1 MPTKQLETKD
11 LVENVIRLRR
21 LEREAAESVRNEIQ
35 SVLSYLEGVAGPT
48 VSRAE
53 AARLFGVSQTALDR
67 WIAKGEISSVLTPRG
82 RREVPLVEVVG
93 LLEQLQETSE
103 GSDPLALASV
113 IRGRRRVAQEI
124 DPETIFPSRRRPR
137 LTHRRA
143 ELVSLAYH
151 RAVAL
156 RLDDRLVR
164 DAWKRLAKWRDSGA
178 IDSRWADEWE
188 HVLELPVAKIAKLIS
203 SDSER
208 SREVRQ
214 SSPFAGVLTQQERR
228 RLLRLVDDRVND

>member
-113 IRGRRRVAQEI
+113 IPRTPPRCAGNRPGDDLSVS
-124 DPETIFPSRRRPR
+124 PS
-137 LTHRRA
+137 
-143 ELVSLAYH
+143 
-151 RAVAL
+151 
-156 RLDDRLVR
+156 
-164 DAWKRLAKWRDSGA
+164 
-178 IDSRWADEWE
+178 
-188 HVLELPVAKIAKLIS
+188 S
-203 SDSER
+203 S
-208 SREVRQ
+208 
-214 SSPFAGVLTQQERR
+214 A
-228 RLLRLVDDRVND
+228 